1 LGIPVEAID
10 SYERI
15 VNTHI
20 HPALIPLFEERYDL
34 VLPREQE
41 VILASLLNYI

>member
-1 LGIPVEAID
+1 MRLDIPPKPLTAMNEL
-10 SYERI
+10 S
-15 VNTHI
+15 THTF
-20 HPALIPLFEERYDL
+20 IPLFEERYEL